1 MDKYGKDLQIPEILF
16 IKIPKF
22 LNDFVKSLFVLL
34 VVSLG

>member
-1 MDKYGKDLQIPEILF
+1 MDKYGKLEILF

-22 LNDFVKSLFVLL
+22 LNDFVKLLFVLL